1 MASSNSS
8 DNTNQL
14 KIAGIGEDPQ
24 KGYLK
29 KLKEK
34 YGVSLHHL
42 FVS

>member
-1 MASSNSS
+1 MASSNSLA
-8 DNTNQL
+8 NPNQL

-29 KLKEK
+29 NLNEK

-42 FVS
+42 FVF